1 MGRVVDDGEEGGERR
16 WGARERIRFTG
27 TGETYTPSPV
37 RVLFLSP
44 GYPPEMQQFT
54 RGLGEVGASVLGV
67 GDTPGRLLPPSV
79 RDVLDDYLQVP
90 SSLDEEDVKR
100 RLEEW
105 LRGRPV
111 DRIETNW
118 EPMMLLATDL
128 RERWS
133 LPGMRRDAVLGFRD
147 KVLMRER
154 VAAAGIRVPRSARV
168 STPREAAEAAE
179 RIGFPLI
186 FKPVAGAGSADTWAA
201 TSKKELD
208 AVLARTAHVAEA
220 SLEELI
226 EGDEYTYET
235 ICVDGVPVYEGCTRY
250 YPNVLE
256 ARKKEWISPI
266 ILTLRDRESPLV
278 ADAVAMGRKALTAL
292 GMTTGFTHMEWFR
305 SRSGEAVFGE
315 VACRAPGAN
324 MVDLMN
330 YAGDVDLFVEW
341 ARAVVE
347 GRVDAT
353 PQQKYHAAIVFKR
366 AKGRG
371 RIVAHEGLAE
381 YVARHRRHVARVDV
395 LPLGAPRRD
404 WTKTFLS
411 DGNLV
416 VRHPDREAALAL
428 AQEAAATIHLHAR
441 P

>member
-1 MGRVVDDGEEGGERR
+1 MPASDATQGSGFAALGRANR
-16 WGARERIRFTG
+16 
-27 TGETYTPSPV
+27 TYTASPV

-44 GYPPEMQQFT
+44 GYPPEMPQFA
-54 RGLGEVGASVLGV
+54 RGLAEVGATVLGV
-67 GDTPGRLLPPSV
+67 GDTPSSMLPREV
-79 RDVLDDYLQVP
+79 RGALDDYLQVR
-90 SSLDEEDVKR
+90 SSLDEEDVR
-100 RLEEW
+100 SRLEAW
-105 LRGRPV
+105 VRTRPV

-118 EPMMLLATDL
+118 EPMMLLAAEL

-168 STPREAAEAAE
+168 RTPREAVEAAE

-186 FKPVAGAGSADTWAA
+186 FKPVAGAGSADTWPARSMA
-201 TSKKELD
+201 ELE
-208 AVLARTAHVAEA
+208 AVLAKTAHVAEA

-235 ICVDGVPVYEGCTRY
+235 ICVDGSPVYESCTRY

-256 ARKKEWISPI
+256 ARKKQWISPI
-266 ILTLRDRESPLV
+266 ILTLRDRSSPVL
-278 ADAVAMGRKALTAL
+278 APAVEMGRKALAAL

-305 SRSGEAVFGE
+305 TRSGEAVFGE

-347 GRVDAT
+347 GRVAA
-353 PQQKYHAAIVFKR
+353 PREQKYHAAIVFKR
-366 AKGRG
+366 AKGSG
-371 RIVAHEGLAE
+371 RIVAHEGLAA
-381 YVARHRRHVARVDV
+381 YLAKHREHVARVDV
-395 LPLGAPRRD
+395 LPIGAPRRD

-416 VRHPDREAALAL
+416 VRHADHDQALAL